1 MTAKKLKTYRVNTVT
16 GKDVEF
22 EAERVVRTTDPA
34 PNVTFFIG
42 DEEVASFNGY
52 TEFYPVEG

>member
-22 EAERVVRTTDPA
+22 EAERVVRTTDPT

-52 TEFYPVEG
+52 TEFYPV